1 MTQLL
6 KEKAATSRELLD
18 FVSLAIRIGPLI
30 LTKTMFKQK
39 IQPRQASGMG
49 NFFPAS
55 YLAKL

>member
-18 FVSLAIRIGPLI
+18 FVSLAIRIDPLI

-39 IQPRQASGMG
+39 FSQGKQVAWETSSQPAI
-49 NFFPAS
+49 
-55 YLAKL
+55 